1 MYFCFFSENYLR
13 LTQLLFEN
21 EINVNLVDTDG
32 KSALFYLFEKYNGNY
47 HTDSDVKIFKDIFN
61 GFFKHGA
68 DLNICDNLQETVLS
82 SFCSSGQ

>member
-1 MYFCFFSENYLR
+1 MYLFFFSEYYLR
-13 LTQLLFEN
+13 LAQLLFEN

-32 KSALFYLFEKYNGNY
+32 RSALFYLVEKYYGNY
-47 HTDSDVKIFKDIFN
+47 HTDSDVTIFKDILN
-61 GFFKHGA
+61 AFFKHGA